1 MLTNP
6 LQLPPPHLQPTKTH
20 NLLVLSPPPPSP
32 TQKEG
37 HNLLASRVNLWPPAQ
52 KKKTKGINSE
62 CLPKIILTS
71 QHIQFIIKSPP
82 HTLTAPP
89 LPQF

>member
-6 LQLPPPHLQPTKTH
+6 LQLPLPPPPTQKNTQFTSS
-20 NLLVLSPPPPSP
+20 VSPPPSP

-52 KKKTKGINSE
+52 KKKKKESTVNV
-62 CLPKIILTS
+62 S
-71 QHIQFIIKSPP
+71 QKS
-82 HTLTAPP
+82 
-89 LPQF
+89 F